1 MPFSFFAVA
10 YLNPHISINIVEFSG
25 PPTLGRGDSEGGQQQ
40 TI

>member
-10 YLNPHISINIVEFSG
+10 YLSSRISINIVEFSG
-25 PPTLGRGDSEGGQQQ
+25 PPTLGRGDSDGGQQQ